1 MAVRS
6 INSFVQQHFAVLMTA
21 VAVWLLL
28 AATASIVYR
37 RRKGKHILAS
47 RPADAIFFERW
58 TSGRSNR
65 NLFTKLGAANNCLLV
80 ALTPA
85 SVIIRVHFPFS
96 LLFLPEIYDLEQTIP
111 RSNIASAQRISS
123 KIIELTFQTPTGIKR
138 SFNLRLKN
146 PDSFL
151 AALNST

>member
-1 MAVRS
+1 LAVRS

-28 AATASIVYR
+28 ATIASIVYR
-37 RRKGKHILAS
+37 RRKGKQILATS
-47 RPADAIFFERW
+47 PSDAIFFERW

-65 NLFTKLGAANNCLLV
+65 NIFTKLGAANNCLLI

-85 SVIIRVHFPFS
+85 SVIICVHFPFN
-96 LLFLPEIYDLEQTIP
+96 LFFPEIFDLEQTIP
-111 RSNIASAQRISS
+111 RRNIVSAQRISS
-123 KIIELTFQTPTGIKR
+123 KIIELTFQTPAGIKR